1 MMRDA
6 GWQERLSS
14 LLRIYSKTITSK
26 TLGVHP
32 MMTASVHMWRVN
44 AFSRLASELKIPTFR
59 RSVLAGRHAL
69 SVEAQL

>member
-26 TLGVHP
+26 TLGVP